1 MNPSDSKKLEGKIIN
16 ELFGDILDLDD
27 KKLEE
32 ARKEYDE
39 GRCLNAGGNY
49 IKVLEAKVAEQ
60 DREMELER
68 DFRLDVAKRKEYQRR
83 HRKWALKKLHAWMRL
98 QQSAMATDEWASN
111 IWQARAEKAEA
122 DLAERLIKEQE
133 LSELTEKVTRETFE
147 KHEELKADNRR
158 LQKRL
163 KKLED
168 LMGEAPLDDWICQ
181 QDPDFET
188 RWNKAL
194 QHKEG
199 E

>member
-1 MNPSDSKKLEGKIIN
+1 MRRFKISLMPTERKLEIVKKSVNPSDRLEGIKTN
-16 ELFGDILDLDD
+16 PRYT
-27 KKLEE
+27 
-32 ARKEYDE
+32 ARYWKEFD
-39 GRCLNAGGNY
+39 
-49 IKVLEAKVAEQ
+49 
-60 DREMELER
+60 
-68 DFRLDVAKRKEYQRR
+68 YQRR

-163 KKLED
+163 KKLVD

>member
-1 MNPSDSKKLEGKIIN
+1 MDNSRPMTWD
-16 ELFGDILDLDD
+16 ELCAEMV
-27 KKLEE
+27 KQ
-32 ARKEYDE
+32 RK
-39 GRCLNAGGNY
+39 
-49 IKVLEAKVAEQ
+49 
-60 DREMELER
+60 
-68 DFRLDVAKRKEYQRR
+68 
-83 HRKWALKKLHAWMRL
+83 
-98 QQSAMATDEWASN
+98 
-111 IWQARAEKAEA
+111 RAEKA
-122 DLAERLIKEQE
+122 LI
-133 LSELTEKVTRETFE
+133 
-147 KHEELKADNRR
+147 DNRR